1 MRKRAAALILSVVM
15 TLGAVLTGRG
25 SGGPQANSGS
35 EGRVSAPRE
44 ADGSGS
50 GKEVVSLR
58 MIMYGDMT
66 SRREEYFKKDFHE
79 AVLND
84 LGIDLTVEFMP
95 WGSDSTVATMLASG
109 ESFAVWNIVSAFDWA
124 AKGYLA
130 EIDEALIQEKLP
142 NLIRVR
148 TENNGFECVK
158 HNNKIY
164 AVPFGSKPYAGRMQT
179 IEVRNDILKQV
190 GYEASEITTYD
201 QLMSAFEAVK
211 QAFPDMR
218 ISRSS
223 SYLWNALNSETSDQ
237 LVSIMSGTAF
247 TYVDELENNDTV
259 YSMYE
264 SEAYK
269 NLCKLVRQWVENGYI
284 LQDEISNPTQGAA
297 DWEAGN
303 CLTMY
308 GTPGAWIDRSLQGAV
323 PGAELALIKIGD
335 NQKIKNLDYDW
346 GFSISANDQKNV
358 DRWLELFDWL
368 YKDQDT
374 YNFCIYGVEGKDWE
388 YNEDGTIKKLVTDSF
403 FDSWFMQAM
412 EYNVYDKELSK
423 EAIEA
428 YETNDDGSLLSKTA
442 GFSFNSEPVA
452 SELAMMT
459 AVWTELIEPMTLGIL
474 DYDENYD
481 KMIQQLKKAGLDKYM
496 EEYQRQYSEWYA
508 ANRKQ

>member
-1 MRKRAAALILSVVM
+1 MNKRAAALVLSVAMVVG
-15 TLGAVLTGRG
+15 TVLTGCG
-25 SGGPQANSGS
+25 TKAPQAAGTS
-35 EGRVSAPRE
+35 EGSSSTETVTE
-44 ADGSGS
+44 GTQG
-50 GKEVVSLR
+50 GNETVSLR

-66 SRREEYFKKDFHE
+66 SRREEYFKKDFHD

-130 EIDEALIQEKLP
+130 EIDESLVQEKLP

-164 AVPFGSKPYAGRMQT
+164 AIPFGSKPYAGRMQT

-201 QLMSAFEAVK
+201 QLVSAFAAVK
-211 QAFPDMR
+211 EAYPDMR

-223 SYLWNALNSETSDQ
+223 SYLWNALSSEISDQ
-237 LVSIMSGTAF
+237 LLSIMSGTAF
-247 TYVDELENNDTV
+247 TYVDELEDNDKV
-259 YSMYE
+259 YSIYE

-269 NLCKLVRQWVENGYI
+269 NLCQLVRQWVKDGYI

-308 GTPGAWIDRSLQGAV
+308 GTPGAWIDRNLQGVV
-323 PGAELALIKIGD
+323 PDAELTLIQIGD
-335 NQKIKNLDYDW
+335 NKMIKNLDYDW

-358 DRWLELFDWL
+358 GKWLELFDWM

-374 YNFCIYGVEGKDWE
+374 YNFCVYGVEGKDWE

-403 FDSWFMQAM
+403 FDGWFMQAM
-412 EYNVYDKELSK
+412 EYNIYDKELSQ
-423 EAIEA
+423 EAIKA
-428 YETNDDGSLLSKTA
+428 YETNDNGSLLSKTA

-508 ANRKQ
+508 ANKKQ